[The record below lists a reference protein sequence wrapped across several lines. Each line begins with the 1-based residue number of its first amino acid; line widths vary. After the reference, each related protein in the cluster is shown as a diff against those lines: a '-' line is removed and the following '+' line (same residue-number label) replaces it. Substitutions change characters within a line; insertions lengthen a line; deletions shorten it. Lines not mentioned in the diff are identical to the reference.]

1 MYIKLLLRLIFG
13 YVRIEVEGYW
23 VERFINICINNNLV
37 IWNLKMEKG
46 TKLYLNIGIQDFKYI
61 SKIAK
66 KTRCKVR
73 ILKKRGI
80 PFLLDKYK
88 KRKIEAIR
96 KLERTNLTYI
106 EPHRVIFA
114 IFFII
119 ILILIYISSRYVW
132 NVEIKGTNVKVSI
145 VKADK
150 APEIIDSKECS
161 NIIATKAG
169 VITSITAQNGTAVV
183 HMGDKVEKGDVLIA
197 GYMQG
202 KYTDTRYLHALGE
215 VKATISYEKTKEFSY
230 VEEEY
235 YETGNKNKKYELSI
249 GDKNFKLYKK
259 LTKFEFYKT
268 QKTENNLKFAK
279 NFYLPIKIT
288 KLENYERIKETKKY
302 SLEDSIK
309 KATEQLEKEMQENI
323 ENKENIINKSVV
335 TDPKENTVIVKLIY
349 EVEENIGEDQRF

>member
-88 KRKIEAIR
+88 KRKI
-96 KLERTNLTYI
+96 
-106 EPHRVIFA
+106 FA

-132 NVEIKGTNVKVSI
+132 NVEINVE
-145 VKADK
+145 D
-150 APEIIDSKECS
+150 
-161 NIIATKAG
+161 NL
-169 VITSITAQNGTAVV
+169 
-183 HMGDKVEKGDVLIA
+183 KVENIRQDLEEA
-197 GYMQG
+197 GLKRG
-202 KYTDTRYLHALGE
+202 IL
-215 VKATISYEKTKEFSY
+215 
-230 VEEEY
+230 
-235 YETGNKNKKYELSI
+235 KKQI
-249 GDKNFKLYKK
+249 NAV
-259 LTKFEFYKT
+259 
-268 QKTENNLKFAK
+268 Q
-279 NFYLPIKIT
+279 
-288 KLENYERIKETKKY
+288 
-302 SLEDSIK
+302 
-309 KATEQLEKEMQENI
+309 
-323 ENKENIINKSVV
+323 IINKLRIKRNDLAWVRNRYKRNERKS
-335 TDPKENTVIVKLIY
+335 
-349 EVEENIGEDQRF
+349 

>member
-1 MYIKLLLRLIFG
+1 
-13 YVRIEVEGYW
+13 
-23 VERFINICINNNLV
+23 
-37 IWNLKMEKG
+37 
-46 TKLYLNIGIQDFKYI
+46 
-61 SKIAK
+61 
-66 KTRCKVR
+66 
-73 ILKKRGI
+73 
-80 PFLLDKYK
+80 
-88 KRKIEAIR
+88 
-96 KLERTNLTYI
+96 
-106 EPHRVIFA
+106 
-114 IFFII
+114 
-119 ILILIYISSRYVW
+119 
-132 NVEIKGTNVKVSI
+132 
-145 VKADK
+145 
-150 APEIIDSKECS
+150 
-161 NIIATKAG
+161 
-169 VITSITAQNGTAVV
+169 
-183 HMGDKVEKGDVLIA
+183 MGDRVEKGDVLIA

-215 VKATISYEKTKEFSY
+215 EIATISYEKTKEFSY

-249 GDKNFKLYKK
+249 GDKTFKLYKK

-323 ENKENIINKSVV
+323 ENKENIINKNVV

>member
-1 MYIKLLLRLIFG
+1 
-13 YVRIEVEGYW
+13 
-23 VERFINICINNNLV
+23 
-37 IWNLKMEKG
+37 
-46 TKLYLNIGIQDFKYI
+46 
-61 SKIAK
+61 
-66 KTRCKVR
+66 
-73 ILKKRGI
+73 
-80 PFLLDKYK
+80 
-88 KRKIEAIR
+88 
-96 KLERTNLTYI
+96 
-106 EPHRVIFA
+106 
-114 IFFII
+114 
-119 ILILIYISSRYVW
+119 
-132 NVEIKGTNVKVSI
+132 
-145 VKADK
+145 
-150 APEIIDSKECS
+150 
-161 NIIATKAG
+161 
-169 VITSITAQNGTAVV
+169 
-183 HMGDKVEKGDVLIA
+183 MGDRVEKGDVLIA

-323 ENKENIINKSVV
+323 ENKENIINKNVV